1 MVTAA
6 AAVVVTAA
14 AAGLLEMP
22 TMHFFA
28 FIIQLNIKVWKTF
41 MDYII
46 YHVTAYVQLF
56 YLLSLH
62 SL

>member
-1 MVTAA
+1 MAK
-6 AAVVVTAA
+6 AAVVTA

-46 YHVTAYVQLF
+46 YHVTAMF